1 MTSSGSDDRRL
12 AALHAPRRNRYYAG
26 KFLAVSDLEMEQEYL
41 RGADAQLARL
51 VLGAGVVCGLEVTAG
66 STADRPGIHVGAGLA
81 LDGWG
86 RRIVVPRDVE
96 VALPARLPL
105 PASMVVALRYE
116 AHEADVAPS
125 VPGGDQGCSE
135 AGTWIEGHRVEI
147 REGTAPAATAGCS
160 EAALELIRTGEVAQ
174 ALAVLARAAC
184 AAPAP
189 DPGVTLATIT
199 AGADGGLTVD
209 ARAARAVVPT
219 NIVLMQLIA
228 CLAARVEE
236 CCAAS
241 PARGNDV
248 PLDLTP
254 HDR

>member
-51 VLGAGVVCGLEVTAG
+51 VLGAGVVCGLEVTPAQ
-66 STADRPGIHVGAGLA
+66 TADGPGICVGAGLA

-86 RRIVVPRDVE
+86 RRIVVPREVE
-96 VALPARLPL
+96 VALPRVPP

-125 VPGGDQGCSE
+125 VLGDDEGCSE

-147 REGTAPAATAGCS
+147 REGTAPAATAECS
-160 EAALELIRTGEVAQ
+160 EAALELIRAGEIAQ

-184 AAPAP
+184 GAPAP
-189 DPGVTLATIT
+189 DPGVTLATI
-199 AGADGGLTVD
+199 APGADGGLTVD
-209 ARAARAVVPT
+209 ARAPRAVVPT
-219 NIVLMQLIA
+219 NIVLLQLIA

>member
-1 MTSSGSDDRRL
+1 MTSSGFDDRRL

-26 KFLAVSDLEMEQEYL
+26 KVLAVSDLEMEQEYL

-51 VLGAGVVCGLEVTAG
+51 VLGAGVVCGLEVTPG
-66 STADRPGIHVGAGLA
+66 PTADRPGIRVGAGLA

-96 VALPARLPL
+96 VALPARVAPR
-105 PASMVVALRYE
+105 ASMVVALRYE

-125 VPGGDQGCSE
+125 VPGDDDGCSE

-147 REGTAPAATAGCS
+147 REGTAPGAAADCS

-184 AAPAP
+184 APPAP

-199 AGADGGLTVD
+199 AGADGRLTVD
-209 ARAARAVVPT
+209 ARAARAIVPT
-219 NIVLMQLIA
+219 NIVLLQLIA

-241 PARGNDV
+241 QARGNDV
-248 PLDLTP
+248 PPDLTP
-254 HDR
+254 H